1 MNEVIS
7 KAAAISDAAAAFF
20 ENPDFKAKLTGK
32 GTFSM
37 VSMMLRDYP
46 DESMRLICAYHGVDR
61 DDIKDDAKVVFD
73 MMATAVT
80 GTTSVF
86 QR

>member
-7 KAAAISDAAAAFF
+7 KAATISDAAAAFF
-20 ENPDFKAKLTGK
+20 ENPDFNGKLYGK

-46 DESMRLICAYHGVDR
+46 DESMNLICAYHGVDR
-61 DDIKDDAKVVFD
+61 DAIKDDAKAVFN
-73 MMATAVT
+73 MMVTALT
-80 GTTSVF
+80 GTISVF

>member
-20 ENPDFKAKLTGK
+20 ENPDFKGKLSGK
-32 GTFSM
+32 GTYSI

-46 DESMRLICAYHGVDR
+46 EESINLICAYHNVSR
-61 DDIKDDAKVVFD
+61 DAIEEDPKAVFD
-73 MMATAVT
+73 MMATAVS

-86 QR
+86 SR

>member
-1 MNEVIS
+1 MNEVTS

-20 ENPDFKAKLTGK
+20 ENPDFNGKLSGK

-37 VSMMLRDYP
+37 VAMMLRDYP
-46 DESMRLICAYHGVDR
+46 EESMNLICAYHGVDR
-61 DDIKDDAKVVFD
+61 DAIKDDAKEVFE
-73 MMATAVT
+73 MMATAVN

-86 QR
+86 RR

>member
-20 ENPDFKAKLTGK
+20 ENPDFKGKLSGK

-46 DESMRLICAYHGVDR
+46 EESINLICAYHGVDR
-61 DDIKDDAKVVFD
+61 AAIKEDAKAVFD
-73 MMATAVT
+73 MMVTAVT